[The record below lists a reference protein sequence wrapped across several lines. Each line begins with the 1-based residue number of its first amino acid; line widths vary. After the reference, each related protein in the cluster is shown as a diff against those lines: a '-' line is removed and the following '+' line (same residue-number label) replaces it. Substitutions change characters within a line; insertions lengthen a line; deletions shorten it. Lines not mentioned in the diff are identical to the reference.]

1 MPSIDPHN
9 LKRLLGQTLTYQ
21 GTMHQVIDILDEGP
35 AVVLQ
40 EYSARRT
47 IQANQHGEAHR
58 WVPQTVTVAVLNV
71 RRDALNPLL
80 PELVDWLT

>member
-1 MPSIDPHN
+1 MPSIDLQN
-9 LKRLLGQTLTYQ
+9 LRRLLGQTLTYQ
-21 GTMHQVIDILDEGP
+21 GNLHHVIDILDEGP

-40 EYSARRT
+40 EYAARKT

-58 WVPQTVTVAVLNV
+58 WAPQTVTVTVLNV

-80 PELVDWLT
+80 PELADWLS

>member
-1 MPSIDPHN
+1 MLSIESHN
-9 LKRLLGQTLTYQ
+9 LRRLLGQTLTYQ
-21 GTMHQVIDILDEGP
+21 GAEHQVIDILDEGP

-40 EYSARRT
+40 KYSARKT

-80 PELVDWLT
+80 PELADWLP